1 MPIEMYKFKQSSLLL
16 HVNTDQGGLCL
27 ELTRR
32 WVKAQLTAQWEAG
45 ETIWNWTAPDRKD
58 LQDITKNQEE
68 RGTGADLGIEKFERV
83 TSARR
88 TGGIVSKFKGLRT
101 REDVIN
107 HVIST
112 PGVYIYVVSAG
123 SAAHAFAFDTRD
135 KDEIAFF
142 DPNQGEYIF
151 SNETLADMR
160 GWWSRFWDNSGMDKT
175 DGKLDYK
182 TPYNRGTR
190 HLFKYNVP
198 PTN

>member
-1 MPIEMYKFKQSSLLL
+1 MPIKMCKFKQSSLLL
-16 HVNTDQGGLCL
+16 HVKTDLGGLCL

-32 WVKAQLTAQWEAG
+32 WVKAQLTAQWEAE
-45 ETIWNWTAPDRKD
+45 ETILNWTVPGRTD
-58 LQDITKNQEE
+58 LKDITKNQEE
-68 RGTGADLGIEKFERV
+68 RGTGADLDIEKFERV

-88 TGGIVSKFKGLRT
+88 TGGIVSEFKGLRT
-101 REDVIN
+101 RGDVIN

-135 KDEIAFF
+135 KDDIAFF

-151 SNETLADMR
+151 SDETPEDMCA
-160 GWWSRFWDNSGMDKT
+160 WWGRFWDSSGMDKT
-175 DGKLDYK
+175 DGKLNYK
-182 TPYNRGTR
+182 KTFNRGTR

>member
-1 MPIEMYKFKQSSLLL
+1 MPIKTYEFKQSSLLL
-16 HVNTDQGGLCL
+16 HVKTDLGGFCL

-45 ETIWNWTAPDRKD
+45 ETIFNWTGPDRTD
-58 LQDITKNQEE
+58 LRDITKNQEE

-88 TGGIVSKFKGLRT
+88 TGGMVSEFKGLRK
-101 REDVIN
+101 RGDVIN

-112 PGVYIYVVSAG
+112 PGVYIYVVSTRSG
-123 SAAHAFAFDTRD
+123 AHAFAFDTRD

-151 SNETLADMR
+151 SDETPENICE
-160 GWWSRFWDNSGMDKT
+160 WWDRFWDGSGLNDT
-175 DGKLDYK
+175 DGNWNYK
-182 TPYNRGTR
+182 TEYHRGTR